1 MFASALFKEFGAL
14 TINKSESSG
23 TFPEQYREETF
34 LRIDRPH
41 LFTPNKTLIS
51 IQQIR

>member
-23 TFPEQYREETF
+23 IFPERYREETF
-34 LRIDRPH
+34 FEDRSTSFIH
-41 LFTPNKTLIS
+41 S
-51 IQQIR
+51 